1 MTTNLDRASL
11 VSRNV
16 AIESVNLTHTE
27 MKTSFDPLEAPEI
40 ARLTQRFRCRFELS
54 PARLDRVLVHVN
66 LMLDGT
72 GAEGAQEE
80 QHLVG
85 INATFLAVYRLQV
98 ARSYPSDAL
107 RHFAELNGTYNVWPY
122 WRELVQTFAA
132 RAGMGGLV
140 VPVFEPPIRT
150 VEEPNEIPP
159 LEEAALVE
167 PQNP

>member
-16 AIESVNLTHTE
+16 AIESVNLTRAE
-27 MKTSFDPLEAPEI
+27 IKTGLDPIEPPEI

-54 PARLDRVLVHVN
+54 PARLDCVLVHVN
-66 LMLDGT
+66 LVLDGT
-72 GAEGAQEE
+72 GAEGTQEE
-80 QHLVG
+80 KQLVG
-85 INATFLAVYRLQV
+85 INATFLAVYRLQD

-107 RHFAELNGTYNVWPY
+107 QHFADLNGTYNVWPY

-132 RAGMGGLV
+132 RTGLGGLV
-140 VPVFEPPIRT
+140 VPVFNPPIRHL
-150 VEEPNEIPP
+150 EESDEIPP

-167 PQNP
+167 PQTP